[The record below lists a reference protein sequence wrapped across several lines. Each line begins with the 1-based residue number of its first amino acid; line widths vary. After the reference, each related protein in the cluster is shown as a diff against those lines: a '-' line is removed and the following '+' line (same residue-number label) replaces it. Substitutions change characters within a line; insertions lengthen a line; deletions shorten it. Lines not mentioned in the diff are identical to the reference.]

1 AVIIEDKNI
10 VGTSFERQLDMPQ
23 RLCVVA
29 PLQENGAQQLA
40 AVEMVGLDREN
51 LNVDLFRLGEA
62 GGLVMLQ
69 PLGKR
74 RRQRW

>member
-1 AVIIEDKNI
+1 M
-10 VGTSFERQLDMPQ
+10 LQ
-23 RLCVVA
+23 RICVVA